1 VVKVLTK
8 DKTMATIQA
17 EALAYMICE
26 TFFDG
31 SDSTGQERLSGR
43 LEASLYLLSDLLKVA
58 VNGGAKG

>member
-1 VVKVLTK
+1 MLTK

-31 SDSTGQERLSGR
+31 GDSTGQGRLSGR
-43 LEASLYLLSDLLKVA
+43 LEASVYLLCDLLKIA
-58 VNGGAKG
+58 VNGGAEE

>member
-1 VVKVLTK
+1 MTK

-17 EALAYMICE
+17 EALAYMICDA
-26 TFFDG
+26 FFDV